1 MNRKSFTL
9 IELLIVLSILALIIG
24 LLISI
29 IKPAEIYKKARD
41 NQRIVDLSYLDSNIK
56 SYLLLANP
64 NAIYTT
70 STLNKI
76 FLSLKLPSSATN
88 TDCRNYFPDLPSL
101 PSGWTY
107 VCSKN
112 PTSTDGA
119 GWLPI
124 NFQNY
129 MLYSISNL
137 PLDPFNNSTYYYAFV
152 ASGTDFILYTM
163 LEDPKNQASKN
174 DQDNY
179 PHLYSAGTNKR
190 LIDQAQGL
198 VGYFPFDEG
207 TGTIAYD
214 YSGNGNNGTLLDA
227 SSTNSDGNRPP
238 QWTTG
243 KVGGALSFDGVD
255 DYVNIPSSNLTTSSL
270 RYILRGGASSSSF
283 TIVFWKN
290 SQAPVTNN
298 YWIGRVGWTNGIDL
312 DCRFILFDASNN
324 AYSTTFSCTHNNW
337 EFIVASWDK
346 SAMKFYFNGNKV
358 GERSFSGILRDN
370 NYPIQIGGQ
379 TGVTWYFARGL
390 IDEVRIYNRALSDAE
405 IKALYDATK

>member
-1 MNRKSFTL
+1 MDRKSFTL
-9 IELLIVLSILALIIG
+9 IELLIVLSILALIVG

-29 IKPAEIYKKARD
+29 IKPAEIYKKVRD
-41 NQRIVDLSYLDSNIK
+41 NQRIVDLNYLDSNIK

-64 NAIYTT
+64 STIYTT

-101 PSGWTY
+101 PYGWTY

-112 PTSTDGA
+112 PTSTDGT

-174 DQDNY
+174 DGDNY

-198 VGYFPFDEG
+198 VGYWPFDEG
-207 TGTIAYD
+207 PGTIAYD
-214 YSGNGNNGTLLDA
+214 YSGNGNNGTLVNFNFTA
-227 SSTNSDGNRPP
+227 TSG
-238 QWTTG
+238 WTTG

-255 DYVNIPSSNLTTSSL
+255 DRVTLSDDPFDFSGDFTISLWASAPQGTSGMSMISKGAYFSISPGYHISSAFSPADFLFEISDATGRTYAQFYSGVSWSGWRHFVAVKTATRIRTYLDGGLKATVTHTRGSLANSLVLEIGRTS
-270 RYILRGGASSSSF
+270 GGARWF
-283 TIVFWKN
+283 K
-290 SQAPVTNN
+290 
-298 YWIGRVGWTNGIDL
+298 
-312 DCRFILFDASNN
+312 
-324 AYSTTFSCTHNNW
+324 
-337 EFIVASWDK
+337 
-346 SAMKFYFNGNKV
+346 
-358 GERSFSGILRDN
+358 
-370 NYPIQIGGQ
+370 
-379 TGVTWYFARGL
+379 GL
-390 IDEVRIYNRALSDAE
+390 IDEVRIYNRALSDSE
-405 IKALYDATK
+405 IKALYEAIR

>member
-1 MNRKSFTL
+1 MDRKSFTL
-9 IELLIVLSILALIIG
+9 IELLIVLSILALIVG

-41 NQRIVDLSYLDSNIK
+41 NQRIVDLNYLDSNIK
-56 SYLLLANP
+56 SYLLLANT
-64 NAIYTT
+64 NTIYTT
-70 STLNKI
+70 STLNKV

-112 PTSTDGA
+112 PTSTDGT

-137 PLDPFNNSTYYYAFV
+137 PLDPFNNSTYYYAFI

-179 PHLYSAGTNKR
+179 PHLYSVGTNKR
-190 LIDQAQGL
+190 LIDKAQGL
-198 VGYFPFDEG
+198 VGYWSFDEG

-214 YSGNGNNGTLLDA
+214 YSGNGNNGTLVNFNFTA
-227 SSTNSDGNRPP
+227 TSG
-238 QWTTG
+238 WTTG

-255 DYVNIPSSNLTTSSL
+255 DYVQTINQIPLTSS
-270 RYILRGGASSSSF
+270 I
-283 TIVFWKN
+283 TIVAWVNHLSPSNGAGSTRTIFTQPICDNPGCGFDFKTGGNGQFIFVIRDSYGNQKVLSTSIENNKWVFLAGTYNQNSIAIYKN
-290 SQAPVTNN
+290 GMITANGLGST
-298 YWIGRVGWTNGIDL
+298 GIDWGNRTL
-312 DCRFILFDASNN
+312 FISHPS
-324 AYSTTFSCTHNNW
+324 AYSPFKG
-337 EFIVASWDK
+337 F
-346 SAMKFYFNGNKV
+346 
-358 GERSFSGILRDN
+358 
-370 NYPIQIGGQ
+370 
-379 TGVTWYFARGL
+379 
-390 IDEVRIYNRALSDAE
+390 IDEVRIYNRALSDSE
-405 IKALYDATK
+405 IKALYEATR

>member
-1 MNRKSFTL
+1 MDRKSFTL
-9 IELLIVLSILALIIG
+9 IELLIVLSILALIVG

-29 IKPAEIYKKARD
+29 IKPAEIYKKTRD
-41 NQRIVDLSYLDSNIK
+41 NQRIVDLNYLDSNIK

-64 NAIYTT
+64 NTIYTT

-112 PTSTDGA
+112 PTSTDGT
-119 GWLPI
+119 GWIPI

-137 PLDPFNNSTYYYAFV
+137 PLDPFNNSIYYYAFV

-179 PHLYSAGTNKR
+179 PHLYSAGTDKR

-198 VGYFPFDEG
+198 VGYWPFDEG
-207 TGTIAYD
+207 SGTITKD
-214 YSGNGNNGTLLDA
+214 YSGNGNDGTLVNFNFTA
-227 SSTNSDGNRPP
+227 TSG
-238 QWTTG
+238 WTTG
-243 KVGGALSFDGVD
+243 KVGGALSFDGMD
-255 DYVNIPSSNLTTSSL
+255 DYVQIPLGTESLSQGYTILAWFYTRENDNYSVIAGWWGYHIGLIAAGTRGNHYITLVRPDSSLYTDAIYPSEIPMVNSWTFGAAVWSKPQMWLFQNDKKYGPKSEDPSYNLRVYSSNFRPGFS
-270 RYILRGGASSSSF
+270 I
-283 TIVFWKN
+283 
-290 SQAPVTNN
+290 
-298 YWIGRVGWTNGIDL
+298 
-312 DCRFILFDASNN
+312 
-324 AYSTTFSCTHNNW
+324 YSGSWFS
-337 EFIVASWDK
+337 
-346 SAMKFYFNGNKV
+346 
-358 GERSFSGILRDN
+358 
-370 NYPIQIGGQ
+370 
-379 TGVTWYFARGL
+379 GL
-390 IDEVRIYNRALSDAE
+390 IDEVRIYNRALSDSE

>member
-9 IELLIVLSILALIIG
+9 IELLIVLSILALIVG

-29 IKPAEIYKKARD
+29 IKPAEIYKKTRD
-41 NQRIVDLSYLDSNIK
+41 NQRIVDLNYLDSNIK
-56 SYLLLANP
+56 SYLLLANQST
-64 NAIYTT
+64 IYTT

-112 PTSTDGA
+112 PTSTDGT

-137 PLDPFNNSTYYYAFV
+137 PLDPFNNSIYYYAFI
-152 ASGTDFILYTM
+152 ASGTDFILYAM

-174 DQDNY
+174 DGDNY
-179 PHLYSAGTNKR
+179 PHLYSVGTNKR

-198 VGYFPFDEG
+198 VGYWPFDEG

-214 YSGNGNNGTLLDA
+214 YSGNGNNGTLVNFNFTA
-227 SSTNSDGNRPP
+227 TSG
-238 QWTTG
+238 WTTG

-255 DYVNIPSSNLTTSSL
+255 DYSRIPDSNSL
-270 RYILRGGASSSSF
+270 DVSSSF
-283 TIVFWKN
+283 TFSVW
-290 SQAPVTNN
+290 VYTTN
-298 YWIGRVGWTNGIDL
+298 
-312 DCRFILFDASNN
+312 
-324 AYSTTFSCTHNNW
+324 
-337 EFIVASWDK
+337 
-346 SAMKFYFNGNKV
+346 
-358 GERSFSGILRDN
+358 SGILQTILSKDGVGSDTTGAYNLYIRSDLSVFYETNNIDGVYTTANVVSLNRWYYITVTFDN
-370 NYPIQIGGQ
+370 NISPKLKIYINGQKLQEGNPSTPYILTTDLLIGRRGIGSFFQ
-379 TGVTWYFARGL
+379 GV
-390 IDEVRIYNRALSDAE
+390 IDEVRIYNRALSDSE